1 MAEPTLYSIDTSV
14 LIHGWVRRY
23 PPSVPMFAPVWDQL
37 DQLVQNGVIRASD
50 EVLEDLRKQEGDE
63 LLAWCEKRPDFFVPI
78 DDPTQDTMNAI
89 MGKYPRLVDTVKG
102 KSASDPWVVSLALQ
116 HNPKLTVVTE
126 ENGGS
131 ENRPNIPYVCRQ
143 EDIRWINLLD
153 LIKETT

>member
-1 MAEPTLYSIDTSV
+1 MALPTLYSIDTSV

-23 PPSVPMFAPVWDQL
+23 PPSVPMFAPVWGQL
-37 DQLVQNGVIRASD
+37 DQLIKDGVIRALE

-63 LLAWCEKRPDFFVPI
+63 LLAWCEKRLEFFVPI
-78 DDPTQDTMNAI
+78 DDPTQDTMNGI

-102 KSASDPWVVSLALQ
+102 KSASDPWVISLALQ

-131 ENRPNIPYVCRQ
+131 ENKPNMPHVCRQ
-143 EDIRWINLLD
+143 EDIRCINLLD
-153 LIKETT
+153 LIKETA